1 MVGTC
6 LHTRQ
11 DVKNTHLLRLAHSL
25 LQSCELEE
33 PPENVVFLLL
43 FFCGAYFGNIP
54 PLTKTRPARV
64 FFFFFF
70 ADLHGEQKQNLKHV
84 GHSGRFL
91 PHRLKATQWHV
102 NKHAQVFFT
111 AHSSCSLIIQCGRL
125 FNPKLVLAL
134 FFISPPSSKV
144 KQEAALF
151 AVKKQTNYHLSS
163 C

>member
-1 MVGTC
+1 MSA
-6 LHTRQ
+6 HTAGCQ
-11 DVKNTHLLRLAHSL
+11 EHPPSASIAHSP

-54 PLTKTRPARV
+54 PLTKTRPARF

-111 AHSSCSLIIQCGRL
+111 VHSSLIIQCGRL

-144 KQEAALF
+144 KQEATLF
-151 AVKKQTNYHLSS
+151 AVKKQTNYHLFS

>member
-1 MVGTC
+1 MWPGGAPRKCWVSPPFLSWRLFWKYTA
-6 LHTRQ
+6 TYQ
-11 DVKNTHLLRLAHSL
+11 DTSS
-25 LQSCELEE
+25 QGF
-33 PPENVVFLLL
+33 FL
-43 FFCGAYFGNIP
+43 
-54 PLTKTRPARV
+54 
-64 FFFFFF
+64 FFF

-134 FFISPPSSKV
+134 FFISPLSSKV

-163 C
+163 CWRRAWSCSPILLHTCAHR